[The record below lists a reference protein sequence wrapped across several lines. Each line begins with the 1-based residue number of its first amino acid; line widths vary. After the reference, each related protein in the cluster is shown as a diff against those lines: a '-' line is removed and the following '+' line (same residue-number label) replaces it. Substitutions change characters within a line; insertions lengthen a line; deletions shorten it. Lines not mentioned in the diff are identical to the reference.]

1 MTIREIFEKVNLVT
15 PIEQRRFFNFFA
27 DSVDELQAQY
37 PKFVI
42 EYDATYTPP
51 TALTDKNVVRPL
63 YHNAIVDNILFL
75 AGQGETYKSEFLRKS
90 NAAYLKYWNDYEV
103 SVLKIFEK
111 VNLVTP
117 IEQRRFFNYFYNTVT
132 ELQSMYR
139 GFVFEKD
146 TEYQPT
152 EDLSDKNVVRPLY
165 HNAIVDNIIFLAGGE
180 ETHKTEFIRK
190 SRDAYLKYWND
201 DAKGRR
207 IKRMRW

>member
-1 MTIREIFEKVNLVT
+1 MTIRE
-15 PIEQRRFFNFFA
+15 
-27 DSVDELQAQY
+27 
-37 PKFVI
+37 
-42 EYDATYTPP
+42 
-51 TALTDKNVVRPL
+51 
-63 YHNAIVDNILFL
+63 
-75 AGQGETYKSEFLRKS
+75 
-90 NAAYLKYWNDYEV
+90 
-103 SVLKIFEK
+103 IFEK

-132 ELQSMYR
+132 ELQSMYS